1 MNDVR
6 VPIFVVNKEKTEI
19 RDQGRHARSRKVLHR
34 TQIEWLYDGLERAAP
49 QSIRYIR
56 YSGHLAARFR
66 SRRAGKRS
74 TPAGATP
81 MAPPKKSKKPKRKA
95 KDPSKLGEKSNP
107 HAELKAG
114 DTEWWY
120 TFWHKNGNAAGLSIP
135 SDEDEAFKY
144 FFRVSKKTF
153 EYICSLVRQDLVSR
167 PPSGLINIEGRLLSV
182 EKQVAIAMRRLASGE
197 SQVSVGAAFGVGQST
212 VSQVTWRFIE
222 SMEERARHH
231 LRWPDADRMEHTKT
245 KLEAAFGLPN
255 CCGAIDATHIIMTL
269 PAVES
274 SDDWCDQESN
284 YSMFLQG
291 VVDQELRFLDIVTG
305 WPGSMTVSRLLKC
318 SGFFKLCESGKR
330 LNGPLK
336 MSAQNSE
343 IKEFIVGDATYPL
356 LPWLMTPYE
365 GKNLP
370 ASMICFNTKQ
380 KAARLLAARAL
391 SQLKGGWR
399 ILHKVMWRPDKH
411 KLPSIIL
418 VCCLLHNIIIDT
430 GDELNAEV
438 ALSDHHDIGYKEPSS
453 QQVDPQG
460 KTMREA
466 LTRHLQSSDSLYQAR
481 PEMIT

>member
-1 MNDVR
+1 
-6 VPIFVVNKEKTEI
+6 
-19 RDQGRHARSRKVLHR
+19 
-34 TQIEWLYDGLERAAP
+34 
-49 QSIRYIR
+49 
-56 YSGHLAARFR
+56 
-66 SRRAGKRS
+66 
-74 TPAGATP
+74 

-95 KDPSKLGEKSNP
+95 KDPSKLGDRSNAA
-107 HAELKAG
+107 HVELKAG

-120 TFWHKNGNAAGLSIP
+120 TFWHKNGGSPGIAIP

-231 LRWPDADRMEHTKT
+231 LRWPDADRIEQIKT

-291 VVDQELRFLDIVTG
+291 IVDHELRFLDIVTG
-305 WPGSMTVSRLLKC
+305 WPGSMTISRLLKC
-318 SGFFKLCESGKR
+318 SGFFKLCESGRR
-330 LNGPLK
+330 LNGPIK
-336 MSAQNSE
+336 MSSE
-343 IKEFIVGDATYPL
+343 KAEIREFIVGDATYPL

-365 GKNLP
+365 GKNLST
-370 ASMICFNTKQ
+370 SMTGFNAKQ

-430 GDELNAEV
+430 GDELNADV
-438 ALSDHHDIGYKEPSS
+438 ALSDHHDGGYKEQSS
-453 QQVDPQG
+453 QQVDPQVALGIEGGSSSAEPMGELAEMKVHAKEMVRLLKKGMKKVKTSCKKGWRKAKNAAATWKKLPSPIKKKLVKKG
-460 KTMREA
+460 K
-466 LTRHLQSSDSLYQAR
+466 QSFH
-481 PEMIT
+481 E